1 MLEKKQK
8 KKKQLKTYVKYSSLA
23 VQMAAIIFLGVFFGN
38 YLDLKNNN
46 TTPLY
51 SVIFSVASIAV
62 SMYHV
67 LVKVKN
73 DN

>member
-8 KKKQLKTYVKYSSLA
+8 KKKQLKTYIKYSSLA
-23 VQMAAIIFLGVFFGN
+23 AQMAAIIFLGVFFGN

-46 TTPLY
+46 TTPFY
-51 SVIFSVASIAV
+51 SVIFSVASIAA

-67 LVKVKN
+67 LIKVKN